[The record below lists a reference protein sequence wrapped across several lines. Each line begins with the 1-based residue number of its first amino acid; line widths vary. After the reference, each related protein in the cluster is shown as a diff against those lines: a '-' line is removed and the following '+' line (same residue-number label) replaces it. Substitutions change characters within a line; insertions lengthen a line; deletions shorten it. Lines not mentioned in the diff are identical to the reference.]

1 MKQQRNTRQRQL
13 VLEMPFG
20 AGRITPR
27 QSRSIKVSGSGTPMS
42 AGERSTAI

>member
-13 VLEMPFG
+13 VLD
-20 AGRITPR
+20 AVRSR
-27 QSRSIKVSGSGTPMS
+27 QDHPTAEQIYQSVRERTPMS

>member
-13 VLEMPFG
+13 VLDG